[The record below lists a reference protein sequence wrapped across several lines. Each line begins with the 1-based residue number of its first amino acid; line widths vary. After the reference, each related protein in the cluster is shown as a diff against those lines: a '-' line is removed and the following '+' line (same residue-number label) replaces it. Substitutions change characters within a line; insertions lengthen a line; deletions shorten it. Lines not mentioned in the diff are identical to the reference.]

1 MLTAQTPSLLE
12 QSDALYERY
21 GNPLEK
27 THRGKFIA
35 ISMAGKTL
43 MADTV
48 MELMPQAKTTLGP
61 GNFIFKI
68 GARAV
73 GKWR

>member
-1 MLTAQTPSLLE
+1 
-12 QSDALYERY
+12 
-21 GNPLEK
+21 
-27 THRGKFIA
+27 
-35 ISMAGKTL
+35 MAGKTL
-43 MADTV
+43 IADTV

-73 GKWR
+73 GKWL